1 MTIDERGNGTTKYML
16 PVLSSIGGL
25 LIGERADAAPALNLV
40 APREQWFS
48 PPKEY
53 CAKRSRCV
61 CHTTVRLRHR
71 QSLWSGLGLGGPA
84 IHGIALRYS

>member
-53 CAKRSRCV
+53 CAKRSRCRLSCYCSAASPAV
-61 CHTTVRLRHR
+61 VMERARLRWAR
-71 QSLWSGLGLGGPA
+71 DTRNRA
-84 IHGIALRYS
+84 